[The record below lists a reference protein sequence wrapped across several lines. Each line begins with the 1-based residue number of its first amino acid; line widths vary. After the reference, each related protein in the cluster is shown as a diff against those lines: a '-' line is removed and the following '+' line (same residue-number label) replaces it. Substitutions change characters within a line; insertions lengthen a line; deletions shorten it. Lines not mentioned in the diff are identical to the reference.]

1 MSLRVNSENAKNDD
15 DVIMLTVDEVARRLS
30 ISVRGV
36 WRQVSIGNIPEP
48 VYVGRL
54 ARWPL
59 KTIKDWME
67 EGCPAV
73 DDFGK

>member
-1 MSLRVNSENAKNDD
+1 MSTESQARNAADD
-15 DVIMLTVDEVARRLS
+15 DLRLLTAAEVAELLR

-36 WRQVSIGNIPEP
+36 WRQVSTERFPKP

-59 KTIKDWME
+59 RTIRNWMDQ
-67 EGCPAV
+67 GCPPN
-73 DDFGK
+73 DDLK

>member
-1 MSLRVNSENAKNDD
+1 MTRKNNDIETAD
-15 DVIMLTVDEVARRLS
+15 CDFQMLTAQDVAARLQ

-36 WRQVSIGNIPEP
+36 WRQVSKGLLPEP

-59 KTIKDWME
+59 SELKDWMDQ
-67 EGCPAV
+67 GCPPRNRL
-73 DDFGK
+73 KR